1 MREPNKP
8 ASGKIREDKVFTYH
22 VEQDTTLLEFLLAT
36 FKDKSRTTVKSYL
49 SHRQVA
55 INDIPTTQYNN
66 PLHRGDKVSVNFTRG
81 YKIFQHKRLRIIYE
95 DEYLIVID
103 KGYGLL
109 SMATKNEKTE
119 TAYRIV
125 SDYVKSYDPDSHIF
139 IVHRLDRDTSGVMI
153 FAKRQRVQEI
163 LQRNWNNMVIER
175 KYMAVVE
182 GVIEPDRGE
191 VKSYL
196 KENAAMQVYST
207 QDKENGELA
216 ITQYRTTATN
226 GRFSLVEVQL
236 QTGRKNQIRV
246 HMHDLGHPII
256 GDRKYGSKCNPIGRV
271 ALHAATLRFRHPI
284 SNKELNFESIIPQK
298 FEYIVKYK
306 QQEL

>member
-1 MREPNKP
+1 MRQPQKHNNTRRQVKEH
-8 ASGKIREDKVFTYH
+8 TYR
-22 VEQDTTLLEFLLAT
+22 VESDGILLDFLLAT
-36 FKDKSRTTVKSYL
+36 LKDKSRTTIKSYL

-55 INDIPTTQYNN
+55 INDMPTSQFNA
-66 PLHRGDKVSVNFTRG
+66 PLHRGDRVAINFTTG
-81 YKIFQHKRLRIIYE
+81 YKIFRHRRLRIIFE
-95 DEYLIVID
+95 DEFLIVVD

-125 SDYVKSYDPDSHIF
+125 SDYVKTNDPEGHIF

-153 FAKRQRVQEI
+153 FAKRQRIQEL
-163 LQRNWNNMVIER
+163 LQRNWNDAVIER

-182 GVIEPDRGE
+182 GCVEPQEGE

-207 QDKENGELA
+207 QNPEEGQLA
-216 ITQYRTTATN
+216 ITRYKTVAGN
-226 GRFSLVEVQL
+226 GRFSLLEVQL
-236 QTGRKNQIRV
+236 ETGRKNQIRV

-256 GDRKYGSKCNPIGRV
+256 GDRKYGSECNPIGRV
-271 ALHAATLRFRHPI
+271 ALHAASLRFKHPI
-284 SNKELNFESIIPQK
+284 TGQMLHFESNLPEK
-298 FEYIVKYK
+298 FEYIVKEK
-306 QQEL
+306 

>member
-1 MREPNKP
+1 MKQPPKHNNQRRPSKE
-8 ASGKIREDKVFTYH
+8 FTYR
-22 VEQDTTLLEFLLAT
+22 VDSDCILLDFLMATLT
-36 FKDKSRTTVKSYL
+36 DKSRTTIKSYL

-55 INDIPTTQYNN
+55 VNDMPTTQFNT
-66 PLHRGDKVSVNFTRG
+66 PLHRGDRVTINFTTG
-81 YKIFQHKRLRIIYE
+81 YKIFRHRRLRIIFE
-95 DEYLIVID
+95 DEYLVVID

-119 TAYRIV
+119 TAYRIM
-125 SDYVKSYDPDSHIF
+125 SNYVKTNDPEGHIF

-163 LQRNWNNMVIER
+163 LQRNWNDAVMER

-182 GVIEPDRGE
+182 GALTPEAGE
-191 VKSYL
+191 VRSYL

-207 QDKENGELA
+207 QNPDDRGQLA
-216 ITQYRTTATN
+216 VTRYKTVASN

-236 QTGRKNQIRV
+236 ETGRKNQIRV

-256 GDRKYGSKCNPIGRV
+256 GDRKYGSECNPIGRV
-271 ALHAATLRFRHPI
+271 ALHAASLRFKHPI
-284 SNKELNFESIIPQK
+284 TGQMLHFESNIPEK
-298 FEYIVKYK
+298 FGYIVREK
-306 QQEL
+306 

>member
-1 MREPNKP
+1 MQPNKNN
-8 ASGKIREDKVFTYH
+8 IRRQSKEYTYR
-22 VEQDTTLLEFLLAT
+22 VNENCILIDFLTATL
-36 FKDKSRTTVKSYL
+36 KDKSRTTIKSYL

-55 INDIPTTQYNN
+55 VNNIPTSQFNT
-66 PLHRGDKVSVNFTRG
+66 PLHRGDNVTINFTKG
-81 YKIFQHKRLRIIYE
+81 YKVFKHRRLRIVFE
-95 DEYLIVID
+95 DEFIIAID

-109 SMATKNEKTE
+109 SMATKNEKSE

-125 SDYVKSYDPDSHIF
+125 SDYVKSNDPEAHIF
-139 IVHRLDRDTSGVMI
+139 IVHRLDRDTSGIMI
-153 FAKRQRVQEI
+153 FAKRQRIQEI
-163 LQRNWNNMVIER
+163 LQRNWNESVMER

-182 GVIEPDRGE
+182 GEISPAEGE

-196 KENAAMQVYST
+196 KENAAMLMYST
-207 QDKENGELA
+207 TDAANGQLA
-216 ITQYRTTATN
+216 ITHYRTVASN

-271 ALHAATLRFRHPI
+271 ALHAASLRFKHPI
-284 SNKELNFESIIPQK
+284 TGQMLHFESILPEK
-298 FEYIVKYK
+298 FNYII
-306 QQEL
+306 QEK